1 MLDKTSMFGV
11 TSTKR
16 DGEQKRHH
24 VSSGRP
30 CCTSEKEHRTP
41 RSSAHT
47 RRQAASLL
55 LALVV
60 FFKRDVFSK
69 FTHKFYY
76 TTVLYF
82 YLFFPGVVRPM
93 LSGCCRPCSMY
104 ACRDGFFFIAYLR
117 RVLSCGVTCVMLAR
131 MPRQEPKKEGDFVV
145 PSAWQA
151 RAAGFRIYVAA
162 FCCLPHVPLPC
173 SLFRSVPFLLSVPV
187 LDARVSARG

>member
-1 MLDKTSMFGV
+1 MNAINYRCCHLVASCLVLYGGSRAPVCLVLTLYALCLLCMPFACLCCSGARRVCRICTVLDKTSMFGV

-30 CCTSEKEHRTP
+30 CCASEKEHRTP

-69 FTHKFYY
+69 FAVHTHKFY
-76 TTVLYF
+76 TAAVF
-82 YLFFPGVVRPM
+82 FFFFPGCFTSM

-104 ACRDGFFFIAYLR
+104 ACRDGFFFIAHLR
-117 RVLSCGVTCVMLAR
+117 RVLSC
-131 MPRQEPKKEGDFVV
+131 
-145 PSAWQA
+145 
-151 RAAGFRIYVAA
+151 
-162 FCCLPHVPLPC
+162 
-173 SLFRSVPFLLSVPV
+173 
-187 LDARVSARG
+187 